1 VHTQD
6 KVSRALRDMASR
18 ERGID
23 IEEISKLSAE
33 IGIKEVDSPVQ
44 PPSRVSN
51 SVILQ
56 GSPRTATKNFFLIPD
71 GGGFSHLL
79 YRDPRYLPDIC
90 VFRLNSPFMKTP
102 EEYTIDI
109 PGIALKFVTE
119 IRRRQPNVPMCS
131 DAGPSAA

>member
-18 ERGID
+18 EIGID

-33 IGIKEVDSPVQ
+33 IGIKEVDFPVQ
-44 PPSRVSN
+44 PPNRVSN

-71 GGGFSHLL
+71 GGGSTTSYTGIPVISRIFASL
-79 YRDPRYLPDIC
+79 DC
-90 VFRLNSPFMKTP
+90 TP
-102 EEYTIDI
+102 
-109 PGIALKFVTE
+109 
-119 IRRRQPNVPMCS
+119 
-131 DAGPSAA
+131 PS